1 MYGPEHSLPARG
13 WPGTAGPPTLAAWP
27 SAAPGKSC
35 RSPLRTSRAA
45 PRPRV
50 SEAARDAPSP
60 PTPRPV
66 RPRQRPATGG
76 APGVLGALP
85 GVGRGPLTISTW
97 RGSSWLGGAGTEN
110 WIFLRSLGSMA
121 GGVAGG
127 PGGARLGVPGCGP
140 GSASPRCSG
149 RGGERWLCAARGR
162 RAAHA
167 QIKIPRAARGGRAS
181 GRGSRGLRAPPT
193 PGSRARPPRP
203 LQPGLPARGLGVS
216 VPLPESRLSLL
227 PSLSPRV
234 SVGVSAF
241 LSLPPF
247 LSVRLY
253 LCFSP
258 SLRVSPSGPSLGV
271 PGPSPRPGTGARGLG
286 GRAQG
291 EVANEHREPCSP
303 RAGRRVRS
311 VSQDPG
317 SRLGAPCSLPRT

>member
-1 MYGPEHSLPARG
+1 MARNGRAPDARRPAFCGPGKKLPE
-13 WPGTAGPPTLAAWP
+13 
-27 SAAPGKSC
+27 SAANFTRCP
-35 RSPLRTSRAA
+35 A
-45 PRPRV
+45 PPRV
-50 SEAARDAPSP
+50 RGGPRRSVAPH
-60 PTPRPV
+60 PRPV

-121 GGVAGG
+121 GGVAGRA
-127 PGGARLGVPGCGP
+127 GGARFGVPGCGR

-181 GRGSRGLRAPPT
+181 GRGSRRLRAPPT
-193 PGSRARPPRP
+193 LGSRARPPRP

-241 LSLPPF
+241 LSVPPF

-253 LCFSP
+253 LCLSP

-303 RAGRRVRS
+303 RARRRVWS